1 MDEIFEYYT
10 KVLAFLQ
17 AFARVKMGLI
27 MPWEI
32 IKWIILAII
41 LIFALTA
48 LTGAPYVPSL
58 VKELKLAFMKLYK
71 IGPKDLIVDLGS
83 GDGVV
88 LKIASEF
95 GAKGFGV
102 ELNPFLVL
110 LTKWRFRRNKDV
122 RIKCG
127 NLFKVDFPAETTVV
141 YVFGDARDIEG
152 MKAAIKKQAERLKR
166 DLFVISNGFE
176 FPGLKP
182 VKNYRT
188 YFLYKISHK

>member
-1 MDEIFEYYT
+1 MI
-10 KVLAFLQ
+10 
-17 AFARVKMGLI
+17 LI

-32 IKWIILAII
+32 IKWIVLAIVF
-41 LIFALTA
+41 IFALTA

-58 VKELKLAFMKLYK
+58 VKELKSAFTKLYK

-88 LKIASEF
+88 LKVASDM

-102 ELNPFLVL
+102 EINPFLVL
-110 LTKWRFRRNKDV
+110 LTKWRFRKNKDV
-122 RIKCG
+122 KIKMG

-141 YVFGDARDIEG
+141 YLFGDARDIKG
-152 MKAAIKKQAERLKR
+152 MMNVIKTQAKRLKR

-176 FPGLKP
+176 LPGQKP

>member
-1 MDEIFEYYT
+1 MKI
-10 KVLAFLQ
+10 
-17 AFARVKMGLI
+17 I

-32 IKWIILAII
+32 VKWIGLAVV
-41 LIFALTA
+41 LIFAVMA

-58 VKELKLAFMKLYK
+58 VKELRLAFTKLYAVGK
-71 IGPKDLIVDLGS
+71 KDLVVDLGS

-88 LKIASEF
+88 LKVASEM

-110 LTKWRFRRNKDV
+110 ITKWRFRKNKGV
-122 RIKCG
+122 RVVQG

-152 MKAAIKKQAERLKR
+152 MKAAIKKQAVRLKR
-166 DLFVISNGFE
+166 DLWVISNGFE
-176 FPGLKP
+176 LPGYQP
-182 VKNYRT
+182 VKKYRA
-188 YFLYKISHK
+188 YYLYKIAHK

>member
-1 MDEIFEYYT
+1 MT
-10 KVLAFLQ
+10 
-17 AFARVKMGLI
+17 
-27 MPWEI
+27 WEI
-32 IKWIILAII
+32 IKWIVLAII
-41 LIFALTA
+41 TIFALMA

-58 VKELKLAFMKLYK
+58 VSELKIVFTKLYK

-88 LKIASEF
+88 LKVASDF

-110 LTKWRFRRNKDV
+110 LTKWRFRKKKDV

-141 YVFGDARDIEG
+141 YLFGDARDIKG
-152 MKAAIKKQAERLKR
+152 MMCAIETQVKRLNH
-166 DLFVISNGFE
+166 DLYVISHAFE
-176 FPGLKP
+176 LPGLKP
-182 VKNYRT
+182 IKKHRA
-188 YFLYKISHK
+188 YFLYKIAHK